1 MRGAGKLLLG
11 LHCFVSDV
19 PQRARNTVTAVV
31 PQVTPDFPNDHRYS
45 ICGKLDTY
53 TGIKVVNGF
62 HKSNTANLEQIVHVF
77 IVIMEPFDDR
87 QNKAEIS
94 FDIAVPGIGVSLFD
108 FIEKCFFFF
117 FFEYW

>member
-1 MRGAGKLLLG
+1 MRGAGKLLPWPALLCKRCPAESAEYG
-11 LHCFVSDV
+11 NCCC
-19 PQRARNTVTAVV
+19 

-87 QNKAEIS
+87 QNKAEI
-94 FDIAVPGIGVSLFD
+94 P
-108 FIEKCFFFF
+108 
-117 FFEYW
+117 